1 MHKCTDIGS
10 INILLKPK
18 IYFSNNILLFGNF
31 AATPLPSYEKPVES
45 AADIIE
51 RNITLVL
58 MPMADSWADLFASS
72 PDPNYRGLSQRIVIA
87 KDWDDYDKMASK
99 VISTGMYAQIGL
111 LPYAWPEDFKDWYR
125 STERLP
131 GDYPYVGHVSNKKW
145 PLKKVLMF

>member
-1 MHKCTDIGS
+1 MNGTHTDRQTDRQKTLGLVGLRLRS
-10 INILLKPK
+10 Q
-18 IYFSNNILLFGNF
+18 
-31 AATPLPSYEKPVES
+31 KPVES

-131 GDYPYVGHVSNKKW
+131 GDYPYVGHISNKKW